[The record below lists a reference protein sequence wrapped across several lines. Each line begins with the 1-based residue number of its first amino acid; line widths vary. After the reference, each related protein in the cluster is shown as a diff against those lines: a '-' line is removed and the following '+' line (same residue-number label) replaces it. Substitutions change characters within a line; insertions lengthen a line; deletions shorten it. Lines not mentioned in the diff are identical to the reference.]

1 MLKRLTV
8 TAVILGA
15 LATSPGIG
23 AEILEQVLVKVNGEI
38 ITKTE
43 FEARQVAEL
52 RNRPELANSSPASA
66 ELQKAVAEITP
77 DLILTA
83 VDELLLIQRGRES
96 GFALGDQQFAQIL
109 ENIKTSNNLQ
119 DETKF
124 QEALKQE
131 GLTMADLRRNLERQM
146 LVSAGSARRD
156 SREDQHHGRRIEGV
170 LRRAST
176 GIHFAG
182 RGDAAGDSPRS
193 EEHRSRCERGGRR
206 RRPRAGAGDPEATAG
221 GRAVPASRGR
231 AFDSGIQGE
240 RRSHRTVE
248 KR

>member
-1 MLKRLTV
+1 MLKQLAA
-8 TAVILGA
+8 TAVILGTVA
-15 LATSPGIG
+15 ISPGIH

-52 RNRPELANSSPASA
+52 RNRPELANASQGA

-83 VDELLLIQRGRES
+83 VDELLMVQRGRES
-96 GFALGDQQFAQIL
+96 GYALGDQQCAQIL

-146 LVSAGSARRD
+146 LVSRV
-156 SREDQHHGRRIEGV
+156 Q
-170 LRRAST
+170 RAEILDKISVT
-176 GIHFAG
+176 
-182 RGDAAGDSPRS
+182 D
-193 EEHRSRCERGGRR
+193 EE
-206 RRPRAGAGDPEATAG
+206 A
-221 GRAVPASRGR
+221 R
-231 AFDSGIQGE
+231 AFYDA
-240 RRSHRTVE
+240 HRQEFTSPSEVTLRE
-248 KR
+248 ILIEVKNSDRGVNVAEDDTAREQAQEIRKRLLA